1 VAYWP
6 SYLRLTGRAYWPGL
20 LWLICLVLCCFLIR
34 LPAGLLPLIGAYWAA
49 LPLIG
54 LVLVIGYWL
63 LVYLLV
69 VGLLVI
75 GYRPGL
81 AWPGHILPL
90 IGLAYTLVDLAIQ
103 IQRVAQGECG

>member
-1 VAYWP
+1 MAYWP
-6 SYLRLTGRAYWPGL
+6 GLLRLTGRAYWPGL

-34 LPAGLLPLIGAYWAA
+34 LPAGLLPLIGLAAYW
-49 LPLIG
+49 PG
-54 LVLVIGYWL
+54 IGYWL
-63 LVYLLV
+63 LVIGLLV

-75 GYRPGL
+75 GYWPGL
-81 AWPGHILPL
+81 AWPGNILPL